1 MDLNGSEWICQK
13 GSDRRFW
20 QIHSDPF
27 RSIQNQIGG
36 KRWPFTLLW
45 GKSNRWLSPCLNHV
59 CIMFPMQSQHF
70 QSTFAQLGKCFWRH
84 NNKRTRND
92 LFIQLIQRFCFILVE
107 PSSAPSL
114 SNLVPT
120 GPLIHW
126 CWWDEKLEI
135 QSREEVATPMARR
148 RGGGTR
154 RLTQASILDERRV
167 LAIEIREATLPTTF
181 ETWRKWWW
189 KARAGRL
196 LMRPVS
202 RTTDASSL
210 RQSTR
215 CVAIRIGLTATQN
228 ISSNRTWMIIW
239 TKCWSWTLS
248 QLQARV

>member
-1 MDLNGSEWICQK
+1 MDLSE
-13 GSDRRFW
+13 GFW
-20 QIHSDPF
+20 QKVLTDPF
-27 RSIQNQIGG
+27 RSIQIHSEPNRRETLTVYSIMG
-36 KRWPFTLLW
+36 KIQPLTFPMFE
-45 GKSNRWLSPCLNHV
+45 SCLHHV
-59 CIMFPMQSQHF
+59 CNAI
-70 QSTFAQLGKCFWRH
+70 TFSINLRAQLGKCFWRH

-120 GPLIHW
+120 GPLIHC

-167 LAIEIREATLPTTF
+167 LAIQLRESTLPTTF